1 MADAPTRLE
10 ADQLYRSCPASSLPF
25 ETTAELDPPAAPPG
39 QERALEALSFGTE
52 IGDGGFN
59 LYALGA
65 TGSGKYAVVRDF
77 LERRARRDAPPPSWA
92 YVYNFEDPDKPRL
105 LQLPARAGRDL
116 QSDLDNLIDEFRT
129 AIPAVFESDEYHNRI
144 QELRETYKRRQH
156 EAIAAISKEAESR
169 HVAMVSTPNG
179 FTLGPYRD
187 GKILDPEA
195 FSKLPEEE
203 QKAWQAAIDELEEK
217 LKETLHQVPKW
228 QKEAGE
234 RLQALNEEMLRVAVG
249 QQLQALEE
257 RWAHL
262 LDVTRFLHAIRDDII
277 SHVNDLEDDSSTVPE
292 EILNQY
298 QINLIVDNA
307 ELHGAPVIYE
317 DLPTHARLIGRIE
330 HSFREGALLTDFR
343 LIRAGALHRANGGY
357 LILHARQILM
367 QPFAWETLK
376 RAIYGKQVR
385 IESLEQLYAVFTTI
399 TLEPDPIPLD
409 VKVVLIGDRL
419 LYYLLAEYDPDFAKL
434 FKVQADFE
442 DTLPRQAEN
451 ELDYA
456 RTLAAIARRD
466 GLLPLDRGAVARS
479 IEHASRLADDREK
492 LTAGTRPLADLLA
505 EANHLA
511 ASSHADHIAA
521 HHVEAA
527 IRRQEQRAE
536 RLRERAVEA
545 ILRETLNVPTQGERI
560 GAINGLAVSEL
571 GGFRFGL
578 PTRITATARP
588 GRGQVVDIERE
599 AKLGGN
605 IHTKAVM
612 ILSRYLASRYAP
624 EGELSLSASLAF
636 EQMYGSI
643 DGDSASVAE
652 VAALV
657 SAIAKAPIRQSL
669 AVTGSINQLGEVQAI
684 GGVNE
689 KIEGFFR
696 ICRDRGLDG
705 SHGVLIPASN
715 RPHLMLS
722 QEVRSAVA
730 AGRFQIH
737 AIHRVEQALAL
748 LTGLEPGEPDAHGV
762 FPADSLNRRV
772 VDRLARFERATRHSH
787 DHDHEEP
794 GLDGI
799 GPG

>member
-1 MADAPTRLE
+1 
-10 ADQLYRSCPASSLPF
+10 
-25 ETTAELDPPAAPPG
+25 
-39 QERALEALSFGTE
+39 
-52 IGDGGFN
+52 
-59 LYALGA
+59 
-65 TGSGKYAVVRDF
+65 
-77 LERRARRDAPPPSWA
+77 
-92 YVYNFEDPDKPRL
+92 
-105 LQLPARAGRDL
+105 
-116 QSDLDNLIDEFRT
+116 
-129 AIPAVFESDEYHNRI
+129 
-144 QELRETYKRRQH
+144 
-156 EAIAAISKEAESR
+156 
-169 HVAMVSTPNG
+169 
-179 FTLGPYRD
+179 
-187 GKILDPEA
+187 
-195 FSKLPEEE
+195 
-203 QKAWQAAIDELEEK
+203 
-217 LKETLHQVPKW
+217 
-228 QKEAGE
+228 
-234 RLQALNEEMLRVAVG
+234 
-249 QQLQALEE
+249 
-257 RWAHL
+257 
-262 LDVTRFLHAIRDDII
+262 
-277 SHVNDLEDDSSTVPE
+277 
-292 EILNQY
+292 
-298 QINLIVDNA
+298 
-307 ELHGAPVIYE
+307 
-317 DLPTHARLIGRIE
+317 
-330 HSFREGALLTDFR
+330 
-343 LIRAGALHRANGGY
+343 
-357 LILHARQILM
+357 QILM

-466 GLLPLDRGAVARS
+466 RLRPLDRGAVARS
-479 IEHASRLADDREK
+479 IEHASRLADDRDK
-492 LTAGTRPLADLLA
+492 LAAGTRPLADLLA
-505 EANHLA
+505 EANYLA
-511 ASSHADHIAA
+511 GASHAEHIGA

-527 IRRQEQRAE
+527 IRAQERRAE

-545 ILRETLNVPTQGERI
+545 ILRGTLNVPTQGERI

-605 IHTKAVM
+605 IHAKAVM
-612 ILSRYLASRYAP
+612 ILSRYLGSRYAP
-624 EGELSLSASLAF
+624 DGELSLSASLAF
-636 EQMYGSI
+636 EQMYGSV

-657 SAIAKAPIRQSL
+657 SAIARAPIRQSL

-705 SHGVLIPASN
+705 SHGVIIPASN
-715 RPHLMLS
+715 RPHLMLD
-722 QEVRSAVA
+722 QAVRSAVG
-730 AGRFQIH
+730 AGRFAIH
-737 AIHRVEQALAL
+737 AVDRVDQALAL
-748 LTGLEPGEPDAHGV
+748 LTGLEPGEADANGA

-772 VDRLARFERATRHSH
+772 TDRLARFARATRH
-787 DHDHEEP
+787 DRDHEHRDP
-794 GLDGI
+794 DGA